1 MGEEENEIPDTGAV
15 FTFGRSRF
23 AENLPSHFFIRNDPV
38 VDISCGEE
46 HTLVVCQNGRV
57 FGFGGNEFGQ
67 LGLGTTSPVS
77 KPSCIK
83 SLKPEKV
90 KRIICGKTHSLA
102 LTGNGKLYAWGNNSD
117 CQLGIGSE
125 ENCSTPKQV
134 ELNDVNEP
142 IASLTAGAQHSALLT
157 DGGKVYI
164 WGSNSC
170 GQLGLSDGIKKCSKP
185 TRLAVKEKV
194 LQIACGYMHT
204 LMLTEEKYLLVFG
217 EGSSGK
223 LGLGGTS
230 SVPMPIPLKFDK
242 NVTSIAAGGNHSL
255 ALTDEGDVYAWGN
268 NEHGQLGFSEEKTE
282 ITNPI
287 LVTPLLN
294 VRVAQ
299 IACGQS
305 HSAFTSDNGELYTCG
320 ESKYGKLCSDSELK
334 SDIMGSRTLPFKVNR
349 FKTLKVQKVACGGCH
364 TMVLAIPTNR
374 QKQGQVNGIVDK
386 TNKENDLAK
395 KGISET
401 SIEGLSDISS
411 TPRKTSR
418 TSLPPLQK
426 VVIPKKE
433 PDSPE
438 SLPNDFN
445 MKTNGEEKLIG
456 DDKQNENRTTEENPQ
471 ENCKNSP
478 TSVRNDIITETP
490 KEEYIMN
497 EELPENGDTV
507 SNDGS
512 DASNNK
518 ELEEKNNKEDPAP
531 KETPITPDNISDE
544 TGSAADLSSTI
555 SVISPASERKVDT
568 TSSAKSQPE
577 DEIKEDTNAHQEE
590 IEKSESPENKDE
602 ATPENKKEK
611 ETNDETKRK
620 SPKQKD
626 KKGSKKQTSSVCVIL

>member
-1 MGEEENEIPDTGAV
+1 MGEEENEIPDSGAV

-67 LGLGTTSPVS
+67 LGLGTTSAVT

-90 KRIICGKTHSLA
+90 KKIVCGKTHSLA
-102 LTGNGKLYAWGNNSD
+102 LTGSGKLYAWGNNSD
-117 CQLGIGSE
+117 CQLGIGSDDE
-125 ENCSTPKQV
+125 SITSPKQID
-134 ELNDVNEP
+134 LNDVNEP
-142 IASLTAGAQHSALLT
+142 IANITAGAHHTALLT
-157 DGGKVYI
+157 DEGKVYV

-185 TRLAVKEKV
+185 TRLSIKEKV
-194 LQIACGYMHT
+194 LQIVCGYLHT

-217 EGSSGK
+217 EGKSGK

-242 NVTSIAAGGNHSL
+242 NVRSISAGGNHSL

-299 IACGQS
+299 IACGDS
-305 HSAFTSDNGELYTCG
+305 HSAFVSDNGELYTCG

-349 FKTLKVQKVACGGCH
+349 FKALKVQKVACGGCH

-374 QKQGQVNGIVDK
+374 QKQATVNGIIDK
-386 TNKENDLAK
+386 TNKENELAK
-395 KGISET
+395 KAISET

-433 PDSPE
+433 PDSTE
-438 SLPNDFN
+438 SLSTIPD
-445 MKTNGEEKLIG
+445 MKSNGEQEING
-456 DDKQNENRTTEENPQ
+456 DDKQHQNGAIEENSQ
-471 ENCKNSP
+471 ENSENSQ
-478 TSVRNDIITETP
+478 TSPKNDITT
-490 KEEYIMN
+490 KESYIIN
-497 EELPENGDTV
+497 EEIPENGENV

-512 DASNNK
+512 DTKESEDNK
-518 ELEEKNNKEDPAP
+518 QESSQ
-531 KETPITPDNISDE
+531 KETPITPDNVSED

-555 SVISPASERKVDT
+555 SVLSPAT
-568 TSSAKSQPE
+568 QPE
-577 DEIKEDTNAHQEE
+577 DEIKEDTKPKREE
-590 IEKSESPENKDE
+590 KVESETTVSENKDE
-602 ATPENKKEK
+602 VKSENSK
-611 ETNDETKRK
+611 ETEANGETKSK
-620 SPKQKD
+620 SPKQKE
-626 KKGSKKQTSSVCVIL
+626 KNKGSKKQTSSVCAIL